1 MEGKFSAHYKV
12 NTTSDIKISLRGTP
26 LSSKMQNLVRIYT
39 NKCAFLKTDDIFW
52 LQKPASD
59 QGSSETDIL
68 LHMCTF
74 NLVYLDLLGLS

>member
-12 NTTSDIKISLRGTP
+12 NSTNSDIKISLCGTP
-26 LSSKMQNLVRIYT
+26 LSSKMQNIVRIYT
-39 NKCAFLKTDDIFW
+39 KKCAFLKTDDIFW
-52 LQKPASD
+52 LQKPA